1 MEYRPEGDPVE
12 KGLTP
17 DSQIADSSATGP
29 ASPAEGFPVG
39 ENSTADNAQEAT
51 SSYSSGE
58 MGAAGSPIDPASPL
72 SSSEQTM
79 GFTPDSSGNP
89 SQFNWADQVGPSIGE
104 EELIDPALGAGPQH
118 RWRGKRVRGSQP
130 QSPHKTRQ
138 LTPGK
143 TLALS
148 VVTSTV
154 IASVFGG
161 LIGYHYATSNQTV
174 IQAPVVSN
182 SAATSSVSGNAAP
195 QSIQGIL
202 AKVDPAVVDITTTGY
217 TSSGGFFGGTTA
229 FTAAGTGMIISSNG
243 YVLTN
248 NHVIANATN
257 IKVTL
262 YGQTKSYPAKIIGTD
277 PGHDVAVIQIQ
288 GLKNLPTV
296 TFGSSAQVKVGDPV
310 VAIGNAEALQGLP
323 TVTEGIVSGLN
334 RSISTQNA
342 NLTAMIQ
349 TDAPINPGNSGGPL
363 VNAAGNVIGM
373 NTAIL
378 AGNGTQVAQNIGFA
392 ESIDSVLPIVKQIE
406 AHPNTTG
413 TTGVTSNK
421 AYVGVSVQTLN
432 SALALQLG
440 YSSNL
445 QGALVD
451 YVVPNSPADLLGLVA
466 GDVITSLDNKSVT
479 SANSLVT
486 IVKSLK
492 PGDQVAISWIDVNG
506 SNNGTIQLASAPT
519 A

>member
-1 MEYRPEGDPVE
+1 
-12 KGLTP
+12 
-17 DSQIADSSATGP
+17 
-29 ASPAEGFPVG
+29 
-39 ENSTADNAQEAT
+39 
-51 SSYSSGE
+51 
-58 MGAAGSPIDPASPL
+58 
-72 SSSEQTM
+72 
-79 GFTPDSSGNP
+79 
-89 SQFNWADQVGPSIGE
+89 
-104 EELIDPALGAGPQH
+104 
-118 RWRGKRVRGSQP
+118 
-130 QSPHKTRQ
+130 
-138 LTPGK
+138 
-143 TLALS
+143 
-148 VVTSTV
+148 
-154 IASVFGG
+154 
-161 LIGYHYATSNQTV
+161 
-174 IQAPVVSN
+174 
-182 SAATSSVSGNAAP
+182 
-195 QSIQGIL
+195 
-202 AKVDPAVVDITTTGY
+202 
-217 TSSGGFFGGTTA
+217 
-229 FTAAGTGMIISSNG
+229 
-243 YVLTN
+243 
-248 NHVIANATN
+248 
-257 IKVTL
+257 
-262 YGQTKSYPAKIIGTD
+262 
-277 PGHDVAVIQIQ
+277 
-288 GLKNLPTV
+288 
-296 TFGSSAQVKVGDPV
+296 
-310 VAIGNAEALQGLP
+310 
-323 TVTEGIVSGLN
+323 
-334 RSISTQNA
+334 
-342 NLTAMIQ
+342 
-349 TDAPINPGNSGGPL
+349 
-363 VNAAGNVIGM
+363 M

>member
-1 MEYRPEGDPVE
+1 MEYHPEGDPVE
-12 KGLTP
+12 RGLTP
-17 DSQIADSSATGP
+17 DPQITDSSQTEP
-29 ASPAEGFPVG
+29 VPPAENSSANEGVG
-39 ENSTADNAQEAT
+39 MANDQEAT
-51 SSYSSGE
+51 SPYATSDLAASGQPVDPTASQAASE
-58 MGAAGSPIDPASPL
+58 QAAGSI
-72 SSSEQTM
+72 
-79 GFTPDSSGNP
+79 PDSSANP
-89 SQFNWADQVGPSIGE
+89 QQFNWADQAATGFAEDEV
-104 EELIDPALGAGPQH
+104 IDPALVGGSQH
-118 RWRGKRVRGSQP
+118 KWRGRKARNP
-130 QSPHKTRQ
+130 QASAQHKSRQ
-138 LTPGK
+138 LSPGK
-143 TLALS
+143 TLAYTI
-148 VVTSTV
+148 VTSTL
-154 IASVFGG
+154 IASAIGG
-161 LIGYHYATSNQTV
+161 LVGYHFATSDQTV

-182 SAATSSVSGNAAP
+182 SAATTSVSGNTAP
-195 QSIQGIL
+195 LSIQSIL

-217 TSSGGFFGGTTA
+217 TAAGGFFGGTTA

-262 YGQTKSYPAKIIGTD
+262 YGQTKSYPAKVIGTD

-323 TVTEGIVSGLN
+323 TVTQGIVSGLN

-363 VNAAGNVIGM
+363 LNAAGDVIGM

-413 TTGVTSNK
+413 TIGVTSNK

-440 YSSNL
+440 YSSSL

-451 YVVPNSPADLLGLVA
+451 YVVPNSPADLLGLVP

-486 IVKSLK
+486 IVQSLK

>member
-1 MEYRPEGDPVE
+1 MEYRPEGDPMDM
-12 KGLTP
+12 GSAP
-17 DSQIADSSATGP
+17 DPQIPGSSATEP
-29 ASPAEGFPVG
+29 VSPAENIPVG
-39 ENSTADNAQEAT
+39 ESSTPGNTEDAT
-51 SSYSSGE
+51 SPYSGGDLGASG
-58 MGAAGSPIDPASPL
+58 APIGPASPL
-72 SSSEQTM
+72 SSSVQAM
-79 GFTPDSSGNP
+79 GSTPDSFSNP

-104 EELIDPALGAGPQH
+104 EELIDPTLAAGSQH
-118 RWRGKRVRGSQP
+118 RWRGKRVRGPQP
-130 QSPHKTRQ
+130 NGQHKTRQ

-143 TLALS
+143 TLAFS

-154 IASVFGG
+154 IASAFGG
-161 LIGYHYATSNQTV
+161 LIGYHFATSNQTV

-195 QSIQGIL
+195 LSIQSIL

-217 TSSGGFFGGTTA
+217 TAAGGFFGGTTA

-262 YGQTKSYPAKIIGTD
+262 YGQTKSYPAKVIGTD

-323 TVTEGIVSGLN
+323 TVTQGIVSGLN

-363 VNAAGNVIGM
+363 LNAAGDVIGM

-378 AGNGTQVAQNIGFA
+378 AGNGSQVAQNIGFA

-406 AHPNTTG
+406 AHPNATG
-413 TTGVTSNK
+413 TIGVTSNK

-440 YSSNL
+440 YSANL